1 MSIADLIRQMSAL
14 GAPSEAIALAVEAI
28 EQAQGAAVDAQAKV
42 EEKRAIE
49 RDRKRRQRER
59 SRDSHGTVTGQ
70 SRDSPRTVT
79 GQSEDSHGTVTDKP
93 SPSPSPLS
101 SPQTPQQ
108 TPHPHPHPHTTPART
123 RGARLPAGWRP
134 EEITGDLAKRIA
146 LWPPGD
152 KNNPSAIQR
161 ELAKFRDWAASA
173 PGDKGVKSD
182 WQATWRNW
190 LRRADEEGKYRDS
203 RPQAYRSS
211 TSRSGNP
218 DRRDGLAKACD
229 RIIDAHTGGIDG
241 YAFPA
246 EQDRFGD
253 GGGAGRA
260 LPAP

>member
-1 MSIADLIRQMSAL
+1 MGVAVSIIATAVRHLMAAGVTGDALLSAIAEMEAQIRAEPKPRTSGAIRQERYRRNKSSQSVTCDGSNACDVTSDA
-14 GAPSEAIALAVEAI
+14 GPSL
-28 EQAQGAAVDAQAKV
+28 
-42 EEKRAIE
+42 
-49 RDRKRRQRER
+49 
-59 SRDSHGTVTGQ
+59 
-70 SRDSPRTVT
+70 
-79 GQSEDSHGTVTDKP
+79 
-93 SPSPSPLS
+93 SPSPNENNSN
-101 SPQTPQQ
+101 
-108 TPHPHPHPHTTPART
+108 PHPHTHPNTKPARVKG
-123 RGARLPAGWRP
+123 RRLPVDWQP
-134 EEITGDLAKRIA
+134 EPITGDLAKRIA

-152 KNNPSAIQR
+152 QNNPSAINR

-173 PGDKGVKSD
+173 AGEKGVKSD
-182 WQATWRNW
+182 WQAAWRNW

-211 TSRSGNP
+211 TARSGNP